1 MKPGPV
7 KRIFAPFKG
16 DRISNLSWDPP
27 PTPPGVRK
35 RRAIEMAAASYVPPP
50 PIQQQPAAS
59 QQQDGNTTLPGPPSI
74 AIGTTQEAPKLS
86 HPQDASATEVAEA
99 ETQPEASVISSDEGV
114 VDFMT
119 DEESLEMPNLT
130 AADGQHRDTALSRFD
145 DSDDEHMPEAQL
157 LQQTT
162 SISAAAAPDMSTF
175 DDSDD
180 EQLPSDEFQQQ
191 AAFTASAASHDL
203 SRLANSKTGVAVGAP
218 QPSQTAAAAP
228 ELPRRN
234 DSTDEQM
241 QDDPLHQH
249 ARSHLAAVAAASNAA
264 AQDMSRFD
272 DSDDAHEE
280 QKMPVSHLLPYS
292 AKTAHVDIL
301 SSQAELDSPSASEP
315 ASEPASET
323 AAAPGSAANAEQLSS
338 ASSLSG
344 NVSSS
349 AAEDDQ
355 AGADSCCD
363 PLENATDPQQPPSLQ
378 DLSVR
383 QMQSPAASSESQQ
396 DSDAGSQPSSDE
408 ENEQPSA
415 DSDGSHAGS
424 ESQSSE
430 DTPTIPKSNHD
441 DGNLL
446 VLADASSNRPDQSQA
461 SVSSEQDNADSTDL
475 LQTTA
480 EGRIS
485 PQHVDVQDV
494 ESQHAQHDEAA
505 PYPGTLS
512 LSLIFCTSEAVCSL
526 LLLYCDQAKVGLIL
540 QQHTQLIKR
549 YKRCFP
555 GMWLVCTAC
564 NRMPVL

>member
-16 DRISNLSWDPP
+16 DKISNLSWDPP

-35 RRAIEMAAASYVPPP
+35 RRAVEMAAASYVPPP

-59 QQQDGNTTLPGPPSI
+59 QQQDGDTSLPGPPVT

-86 HPQDASATEVAEA
+86 HPQDASATGAAEV

-119 DEESLEMPNLT
+119 DDESLEMPNLT

-145 DSDDEHMPEAQL
+145 DSDDEHMPEAQP

-162 SISAAAAPDMSTF
+162 SIPTAAAPDMSTF

-180 EQLPSDEFQQQ
+180 EQLPRDESQQQ
-191 AAFTASAASHDL
+191 AAFTANAASHDL
-203 SRLANSKTGVAVGAP
+203 SRLASSETGVAVGAP

-241 QDDPLHQH
+241 QDDSLYQP
-249 ARSHLAAVAAASNAA
+249 ATAAVAAASSAA
-264 AQDMSRFD
+264 TQDMSRFD
-272 DSDDAHEE
+272 DSDDADEE
-280 QKMPVSHLLPYS
+280 QTGPVNHMLPYS
-292 AKTAHVDIL
+292 AEIAHVDIL
-301 SSQAELDSPSASEP
+301 PSPSELASPSASES

-323 AAAPGSAANAEQLSS
+323 AAAPPLADNAEQLSS
-338 ASSLSG
+338 ASGLSG
-344 NVSSS
+344 NASSS

-355 AGADSCCD
+355 AGADSRCD
-363 PLENATDPQQPPSLQ
+363 PSENATEPQQPPSRQ
-378 DLSVR
+378 GLSVK
-383 QMQSPAASSESQQ
+383 QMQSPEASSESQQ
-396 DSDAGSQPSSDE
+396 DSDAGSQPGSDE
-408 ENEQPSA
+408 EDEQPSA
-415 DSDGSHAGS
+415 DSDGSHAAS

-430 DTPTIPKSNHD
+430 DTSTIPKSNHH
-441 DGNLL
+441 DGNLSA
-446 VLADASSNRPDQSQA
+446 LADASSNSPDQSQA
-461 SVSSEQDNADSTDL
+461 SDSPEQDNADSTDL

-485 PQHVDVQDV
+485 PQHVDVQGV
-494 ESQHAQHDEAA
+494 ETQHAQHDEAA
-505 PYPGTLS
+505 QYPGTLS
-512 LSLIFCTSEAVCSL
+512 LSLISCTSEA
-526 LLLYCDQAKVGLIL
+526 A
-540 QQHTQLIKR
+540 
-549 YKRCFP
+549 
-555 GMWLVCTAC
+555 WLTASA
-564 NRMPVL
+564 VV